1 MLTQLPFFFHHV
13 CHWINKNRQQTGEI
27 ICLAMQQQKTSLRCD
42 SHADLL
48 RDRETATSLETF
60 FGKKYLNVTKQFRA
74 VARGQSMK
82 KYDMTLNQRQPVF
95 RKRSGAQATSPLLLQ
110 QLKDHMKM
118 SKGRSPSSPQWVRF
132 GVKNDFIE
140 FQSFGRSEEQIKIFK
155 RLGQDEALH

>member
-1 MLTQLPFFFHHV
+1 
-13 CHWINKNRQQTGEI
+13 REQTGEI

-82 KYDMTLNQRQPVF
+82 KYDMALNQRQPVF
-95 RKRSGAQATSPLLLQ
+95 RKRPGPQAAASLLLEE
-110 QLKDHMKM
+110 LKDHMRRKQ
-118 SKGRSPSSPQWVRF
+118 KVLPRSPQRMRF
-132 GVKNDFIE
+132 GVKD
-140 FQSFGRSEEQIKIFK
+140 
-155 RLGQDEALH
+155 D